1 MNDAHNKHEAVK
13 DERVHIFDNPKNVQ
27 RLIRGFF
34 VCCVLLLIADLLFHR
49 HLSFAEGV
57 MPLEG
62 WFGFY
67 AFYGFVACVLLVLA
81 ATQMRKVLMRS
92 EDYYDG

>member
-13 DERVHIFDNPKNVQ
+13 DERVNIFDNPKNVQ